1 MSERVAETL
10 DRLENARRILL
21 AIEEEMLK
29 RLADEEARERMPT
42 GNLLRAMVELQRV
55 LLAAERPLGEL
66 TAPRVTN
73 VLQIIQNANLPEGQA
88 AELLAS
94 HIRELGPN
102 SNESEP
108 LVLALYQYVGP
119 SRAKQ
124 MLAIEGE
131 AT

>member
-1 MSERVAETL
+1 VSERVAEIL
-10 DRLENARRILL
+10 DRYENARRILG
-21 AIEEEMLK
+21 AIEDELLK

-55 LLAAERPLGEL
+55 LLAAERPIGEL

-94 HIRELGPN
+94 HIRDVGVALAEENGL
-102 SNESEP
+102 
-108 LVLALYQYVGP
+108 LAALYQVVGP
-119 SRAKQ
+119 ARAKQ

-131 AT
+131 ST